1 MTTLLE
7 VPRQLAPSPD
17 RVVALER
24 PDELVLP
31 AFWNCPDYALTIGP
45 EVADLNRLF
54 GYGPNPEQSLLL
66 DGNFGMDRRGRLTAF
81 EVFVLAARQNLKTGF
96 FIQRALGKALLM
108 KRRLQIW
115 TAHKE
120 SATDQ
125 AFKEFVKMMERS
137 AELSK
142 RVRRM
147 PEGKGSKAIEFTNGC
162 TIVFRPRTGKAGQ
175 SMSADD
181 VDMDEY
187 FAVEPKH
194 EGSLLP
200 TMSTR
205 VNAQVGGA
213 SSAPHKDSDTQR
225 TLMARGR
232 AAAEGR
238 VEEPRL
244 LYAEWSPIR
253 RTGTKLDGS
262 PKYGPPP
269 CQHEDCDHAIG
280 SEGCIADDREVIKM
294 ANPSVGRSAPPAIS
308 WDYIGDER
316 RKLQGGAIE
325 EYFKERLSVGVED
338 HDAGGLTIFGPAE
351 TWIAGRVDAP
361 PVSGSPAAIGVAVSV
376 DREWASIAAATPIG
390 TADTEVNGQ
399 VRGRTYTAPV
409 DRRPGTAWL
418 VAEVKRI
425 QDEHDCAVV
434 MDEKG
439 PGRDLIP
446 DLRTAGVRV
455 ETINLEQL
463 ADATSRTYD
472 AVRAGLLLH
481 PQAAELD
488 EAVRVADWRWVG
500 DQRVVGRRQSADDVS
515 MLEAAICATHGAEA
529 LRPSAYEERGL
540 HVW

>member
-1 MTTLLE
+1 VSTATLE
-7 VPRQLAPSPD
+7 VPRRLAPSPD
-17 RVVALER
+17 RTIDLTA

-31 AFWNCPDYALTIGP
+31 AFWHCPDYALTIGP

-54 GYGPNPEQSLLL
+54 GYGPNPEQCLLL
-66 DGNFGMDRRGRLTAF
+66 DGNFGMDLRGRLTAF

-125 AFKEFVKMMERS
+125 AFAEFVAMMERS

-147 PEGKGSKAIEFTNGC
+147 PEGKGSKAIEFVNGC
-162 TIVFRPRTGKAGQ
+162 AIVFRPRTGKAGQ

-181 VDMDEY
+181 VDLDEY

-213 SSAPHKDSDTQR
+213 SSAPHKGSDTQR

-238 VEEPRL
+238 AEEPRL

-269 CQHEDCDHAIG
+269 CRHKKCDHAIDA
-280 SEGCIADDREVIKM
+280 EGCIADDREVIKI
-294 ANPSVGRSAPPAIS
+294 ANPSVGRSFPPAIS

-316 RKLQGGAIE
+316 RKLQGDAIE

-338 HDAGGLTIFGPAE
+338 HDADGQTIFGPAH
-351 TWIAGRVDAP
+351 TWTDGRREFVADGVGAVGIAMSADRQWIGLTGASLIEVVEDEDPEAEPVDLILVAP
-361 PVSGSPAAIGVAVSV
+361 ILHTTDAAAAI
-376 DREWASIAAATPIG
+376 
-390 TADTEVNGQ
+390 
-399 VRGRTYTAPV
+399 
-409 DRRPGTAWL
+409 
-418 VAEVKRI
+418 AEAKRI
-425 QDEHDCAVV
+425 QDKHDCVV
-434 MDEKG
+434 VLDDGGPASTLLEDFEDE
-439 PGRDLIP
+439 DV
-446 DLRTAGVRV
+446 AV
-455 ETINLEQL
+455 ETLTLKQYAKASGDFYDGVAKSPRRIVYL
-463 ADATSRTYD
+463 AN
-472 AVRAGLLLH
+472 
-481 PQAAELD
+481 AELD
-488 EAVRVADWRWVG
+488 TQVGVAEWKWVG
-500 DQRVVGRRQSADDVS
+500 DHRVIGRRDGQEAVDTTL
-515 MLEAAICATHGAEA
+515 LEAAVLAADQAA
-529 LRPSAYEERGL
+529 LGGSFNIA
-540 HVW
+540 